1 MDKEYSP
8 LTYDEA
14 RHIADIAKK
23 LTRDE
28 AIFLQNILLRRAQ
41 EAGVSSEN
49 VFPLIY
55 SINERFVDEDN
66 EMRRKAIEAEIRQK
80 GIMQEEKIDVDDD
93 QIVTAIKWTLPKFN
107 SDWDW
112 GGIYRILVSCCGF
125 PAVKTEFVKR
135 MARLRIYPKD
145 DIVKITDRMSP
156 AIYQNEYH
164 GHPFSYQA
172 VQRGCPKEWPDH
184 YFEWKDSE
192 TSTKDFS
199 DRKRIAAIFRDNL
212 IKAIKEQ
219 KPYYGVLS

>member
-8 LTYDEA
+8 LSYDAA
-14 RHIADIAKK
+14 RHFADIAKK
-23 LTRDE
+23 LPRDE
-28 AIFLQNILLRRAQ
+28 AEVIQRALYRCAH
-41 EAGVSSEN
+41 EAGVISDN
-49 VFPLIY
+49 VWTLID
-55 SINERFVDEDN
+55 SITDRFVEEDN
-66 EMRRKAIEAEIRQK
+66 EQRRKLMEAEIRRK
-80 GIMQEEKIDVDDD
+80 GIMQEETIDADDD

-125 PAVKTEFVKR
+125 PAVKTDFVKR

-145 DIVKITDRMSP
+145 DIVVITDRMSP
-156 AIYQNEYH
+156 AIYQEEYN

-199 DRKRIAAIFRDNL
+199 DRKRIATIFRDNL
-212 IKAIKEQ
+212 IKAMKAQ
-219 KPYYGVLS
+219 KPY